1 MSSSA
6 GEKVFITGATG
17 FIGSNLTR
25 RYLEQG
31 AEVFINLR
39 KTSDTW
45 RIKDILSE
53 VNSVPVDITDYEKLR
68 EVIKNVRPDIIFHTA
83 TYGGSAEQ
91 KITERI
97 IETNITGTVNL
108 VRSCRDTGVRLLVNT
123 GTSSEYGMK
132 NSAMK
137 ETSLLEPVNEYGVAK
152 AAATLFCQTYA
163 VMDKLPIVTLRL
175 FSPYGRYEQKSRLV
189 PSVILAALQKINP
202 KISSHQ
208 FVRDFIYIDDI
219 LNAYEAA
226 TILKNPSGKIFNIGS
241 GQQHSVGDIVEIIIG
256 HLGNEVTVEVGAPQA
271 WMNEPKVWQAD
282 IHKAKTE
289 LSWAPKYSLD
299 DGLAATID
307 WFKVNK
313 GLYGY

>member
-1 MSSSA
+1 MSISA

-17 FIGSNLTR
+17 FIGSNLAR
-25 RYLEQG
+25 RYLELG

-39 KTSDTW
+39 RTSNPW

-68 EVIKNVRPDIIFHTA
+68 DAIKNVRPDYIFHTA

-91 KITERI
+91 RITERI
-97 IETNITGTVNL
+97 IETNISGTVNL
-108 VRSCRDTGVRLLVNT
+108 VRSCRDTGVRLLINT
-123 GTSSEYGMK
+123 GSSSEYGIK
-132 NSAMK
+132 KSAMK

-152 AAATLFCQTYA
+152 AAATLFCQAYA
-163 VMDKLPIVTLRL
+163 ITENLPIVTLRL

-189 PSVILAALQKINP
+189 PSIILSTLQKINP
-202 KISSHQ
+202 KISSRH

-219 LNAYEAA
+219 LDAYEAV
-226 TILKNPSGKIFNIGS
+226 TNLKNPSGKIFNIGS
-241 GQQHSVGDIVEIIIG
+241 GQQHSVGDVVDIIVRQ
-256 HLGNEVTVEVGAPQA
+256 LGNEVPYELGVPQA
-271 WMNEPKVWQAD
+271 WKNEPQVWQAD
-282 IHKAKTE
+282 IQKAKAD
-289 LSWAPKYSLD
+289 LSWEPEFSLD

-313 GLYGY
+313 VLYE

>member
-1 MSSSA
+1 MSVSA

-17 FIGSNLTR
+17 FIGSNLAR

-45 RIKDILSE
+45 RIKDFLPE

-68 EVIKNVRPDIIFHTA
+68 EAIKNVRPDIIFHTA

-123 GTSSEYGMK
+123 GTSSEYGIK
-132 NSAMK
+132 KSAMK

-163 VMDKLPIVTLRL
+163 VTDKLPIVTLRL
-175 FSPYGRYEQKSRLV
+175 FSPYGRYEQKSRLI

-202 KISSHQ
+202 KVSSRQ

-219 LNAYEAA
+219 LDAYEAV
-226 TILKNPSGKIFNIGS
+226 TNLKNPSGKIFNIGS
-241 GQQHSVGDIVEIIIG
+241 GQQHSVGDIVDIIVG
-256 HLGNEVTVEVGAPQA
+256 HLGNEVTCELGVPQA
-271 WMNEPKVWQAD
+271 WMNEPQVWQAD
-282 IHKAKTE
+282 IQKARAE
-289 LSWAPKYSLD
+289 LRWEPEFSLD

-307 WFKVNK
+307 WFKANK
-313 GLYGY
+313 VLYG